1 MPQENKK
8 KERVKKMIK
17 FGKWVVKFRIPILIL
32 SFLLLIPTGIIYMNT
47 RINYDILS
55 YLPGDIETMKGQDI
69 LLDEFGT
76 GAFSVAVIDGMQ
88 EKEISQL
95 EDKLKEIDHVKDVLW
110 YGALADISIPMDM
123 LPDDLKDSL
132 QNADSSDL
140 FLAKAVYYLEQELQA
155 NGYES
160 LLCCTGYN
168 LELKQ
173 NYLNLIL
180 SKKVDGIILVGSNFI
195 GTTEDENQYIKD
207 VSTQV
212 PIMLLNA
219 SFDYPNV
226 YSTLCDDYTT
236 MFEATESMLDSG
248 IADPVYIYNSISYS
262 GRKKLNGFKD
272 ALKKH
277 GISDIENR
285 IHKYDGDSQ
294 QFNEIADF
302 MDQVAKEAPP
312 FHGVIAADD
321 VLAVGVVKYAQRNHI
336 SVPDDLSIIGYNNS
350 MLTTCCIPELTSV
363 DNRLETQTHQ
373 LVQTLVGVLSG
384 EEMPKKSIFSGKLIK
399 RGTTLF

>member
-1 MPQENKK
+1 MTIYDISKKAGVSIATVSRVLNGSDKVRPSTKK
-8 KERVKKMIK
+8 KVMD
-17 FGKWVVKFRIPILIL
+17 
-32 SFLLLIPTGIIYMNT
+32 IIEK
-47 RINYDILS
+47 YD
-55 YLPGDIETMKGQDI
+55 YTPN
-69 LLDEFGT
+69 
-76 GAFSVAVIDGMQ
+76 AFARGMG
-88 EKEISQL
+88 L
-95 EDKLKEIDHVKDVLW
+95 H
-110 YGALADISIPMDM
+110 
-123 LPDDLKDSL
+123 SL
-132 QNADSSDL
+132 QTIGILCADSSDL

-168 LELKQ
+168 LEIKQ

-180 SKKVDGIILVGSNFI
+180 SKKVDSIILVGSNFI

-207 VSTQV
+207 MSSQV

-336 SVPDDLSIIGYNNS
+336 SVPDDLSIMGYNNS